1 MSVEKLP
8 LELGELA
15 VGRKGRPCSSA
26 VANCGRMI
34 RHGHSDERYRPEVRK
49 LKASRYYFRVA
60 RLLVSVAL
68 GLCPV
73 VLLAGCGGGGA
84 SKDAFAKDVVAARND
99 ADAGLAQIVDA
110 SSWDDL
116 LARMKVA
123 AVDLRGAA
131 TDVRTADAPGD
142 LKDER
147 DQLADRLLALSDEI
161 ISTVETF
168 ESFPHAQGATALN
181 FEEWNRV
188 QAALAS
194 LRREGIKV
202 PALERHKP
210 ELQRQ

>member
-1 MSVEKLP
+1 
-8 LELGELA
+8 
-15 VGRKGRPCSSA
+15 
-26 VANCGRMI
+26 MI
-34 RHGHSDERYRPEVRK
+34 RHSHSDESYRPK
-49 LKASRYYFRVA
+49 LGSCNPRATISRVA
-60 RLLVSVAL
+60 RLLVSIAL
-68 GLCPV
+68 GLCA
-73 VLLAGCGGGGA
+73 VLLVAGCGGGGA
-84 SKDAFAKDVVAARND
+84 SKEAFAQDVVAARND

-110 SSWDDL
+110 SSWEDL

-168 ESFPHAQGATALN
+168 ESFPQAQGATALN

-210 ELQRQ
+210 EIQRQ